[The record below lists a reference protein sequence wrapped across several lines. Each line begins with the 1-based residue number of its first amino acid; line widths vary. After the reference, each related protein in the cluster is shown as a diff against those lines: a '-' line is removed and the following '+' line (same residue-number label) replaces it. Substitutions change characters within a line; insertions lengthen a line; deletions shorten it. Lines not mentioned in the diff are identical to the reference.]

1 MVLASAHKR
10 TISIVT
16 PSYNQG
22 EFLQEAI
29 QSVTDQNL
37 KDCSLEYIIQDNC
50 SSDATTSI
58 LDLYDDDE
66 SVHISVE
73 ADSGQADAI
82 NRAFNVSTGEI
93 LGWVNSDDVLLPG
106 ALGLIME
113 AFNDYPEVDVI
124 YGKAYFIDSS
134 GIVQKSYPTTE
145 FDSSLLLNTCFLS
158 QPSVFY
164 RRSLFEKVGGLNDKL
179 HYCLDYNLWI
189 KFYLAGAKFL
199 YLKKPLSATRI
210 YESTKTATGGMLFVN
225 EILQMLQAELG
236 YIPTCWIF
244 YNNYSMM
251 KFNRLNRPLVAFCK
265 AIVKLFL
272 SNPLLL
278 VKALPCMVLILKTR
292 VAGFLS
298 RSRLL
303 VGLHFSKI
311 KKTNSLKS

>member
-1 MVLASAHKR
+1 MGLASTR
-10 TISIVT
+10 RREISIVT

-29 QSVTDQNL
+29 VSVTDQKI

-50 SSDATTSI
+50 SSDTTI
-58 LDLYDDDE
+58 NVLALYDDDS
-66 SVHISVE
+66 SVRISVE
-73 ADSGQADAI
+73 ADRGQADAL
-82 NRAFNVSTGEI
+82 NRAFNVSTGEV

-106 ALGLIME
+106 SLDSVMQ
-113 AFNDYPEVDVI
+113 AFNDHPEVDVI

-134 GIVQKSYPTTE
+134 GVVLKNYPTTE

-158 QPSVFY
+158 QPSVFF
-164 RRSLFEKVGGLNDKL
+164 RKSLFDKVGGLNDKL

-189 KFYLAGAKFL
+189 KFYLAGANFL

-210 YESTKTATGGMLFVN
+210 YGSTKTATGGMLFVN
-225 EILQMLQAELG
+225 EILQMLQVELG

-251 KFNRLNRPLVAFCK
+251 KFDCLNRPLYAFCK

-272 SNPLLL
+272 SHPLLL
-278 VKALPCMVLILKTR
+278 VKALPCMALILKTR
-292 VAGFLS
+292 VAGLLS
-298 RSRLL
+298 KSKLP

-311 KKTNSLKS
+311 KKTNSFKS